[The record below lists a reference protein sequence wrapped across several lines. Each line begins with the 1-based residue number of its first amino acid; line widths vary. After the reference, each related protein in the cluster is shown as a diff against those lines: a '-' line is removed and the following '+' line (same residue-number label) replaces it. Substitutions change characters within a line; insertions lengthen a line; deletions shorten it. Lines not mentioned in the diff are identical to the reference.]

1 MDPWDSLIEVLR
13 QEWESQRTSEEQ
25 ARAYWAEQA
34 ATAASE
40 AQEAAFLKSYE

>member
-1 MDPWDSLIEVLR
+1 MDWDALIEVLR

-40 AQEAAFLKSYE
+40 AQEEAARSIHV